1 MRANRM
7 LNLITTGLL
16 LSASLAT
23 LAVAEDAAPPRPDL
37 TGHWVLN
44 EKASEF
50 PRPGGGGF
58 GGGGGGRGMRDRKS
72 VV

>member
-50 PRPGGGGF
+50 PRPGTRRRRVRAGCP
-58 GGGGGGRGMRDRKS
+58 
-72 VV
+72 